1 MRIQTRLFF
10 GTSVLV
16 LALVAAQWWLHVRQL
31 HAIEREL
38 GAVAATVGR
47 GLLSHRIDLAVPPP
61 VQFTKDGATAVWV
74 AANGDGEAA
83 GDLPVEVLEDC
94 DTEDVHVLTIPEGAT
109 GTVQRRIERFTTSVD
124 ADDGH
129 TETVEHR
136 VIVDLHSNGD
146 VPASGDH
153 SWIEPDPTS
162 PVDVPAAADE
172 ERTVELRVVRLN
184 SPSERYLVVRDGDG
198 ERRIPIPVSPTQDIV
213 RGTMRQGLLVSG
225 GLLLLGLVASAV
237 MATRLTQ
244 PLRKLAEGAEAL
256 ADGELGVQ
264 VSETALGEVGELQR
278 SFNRMSSRLA
288 ALESE
293 REQWLSREHLAQLG
307 DLSRGLAHTVRN
319 PLNTLGLAVEE
330 LAGEH
335 GEGNTLVRTARH
347 QIRRIDRWLRSFLA
361 LGAGDASA
369 MEVVDLGAIVD
380 EVALEAIQAGARI
393 SLEPADEKLE
403 VSVVPTAVRSAVANI
418 LDNAAEAS
426 ADNEFVVVRLGR
438 DGDNAV
444 VSIHD
449 RGPGLPPE
457 VREKLYSP
465 HVTTRIG
472 GSGMGLFL
480 ARQLVVEMHGG
491 SLVMTDRDGGGTIA
505 EIRLPLLDRDSED
518 DRG

>member
-1 MRIQTRLFF
+1 M
-10 GTSVLV
+10 
-16 LALVAAQWWLHVRQL
+16 
-31 HAIEREL
+31 
-38 GAVAATVGR
+38 
-47 GLLSHRIDLAVPPP
+47 
-61 VQFTKDGATAVWV
+61 
-74 AANGDGEAA
+74 
-83 GDLPVEVLEDC
+83 
-94 DTEDVHVLTIPEGAT
+94 
-109 GTVQRRIERFTTSVD
+109 
-124 ADDGH
+124 
-129 TETVEHR
+129 
-136 VIVDLHSNGD
+136 
-146 VPASGDH
+146 
-153 SWIEPDPTS
+153 
-162 PVDVPAAADE
+162 
-172 ERTVELRVVRLN
+172 
-184 SPSERYLVVRDGDG
+184 
-198 ERRIPIPVSPTQDIV
+198 
-213 RGTMRQGLLVSG
+213 
-225 GLLLLGLVASAV
+225 
-237 MATRLTQ
+237 
-244 PLRKLAEGAEAL
+244 
-256 ADGELGVQ
+256 
-264 VSETALGEVGELQR
+264 SETALGEVGELQR

-403 VSVVPTAVRSAVANI
+403 VLVVPTAVRSAVANI

-426 ADNEFVVVRLGR
+426 ADSEFVVVRLGR

-457 VREKLYSP
+457 VREKMYSP

-480 ARQLVVEMHGG
+480 ARQLVVGMHGG
-491 SLVMTDRDGGGTIA
+491 SLVMTDRDGGGTTA